1 MFGFWRKKTPL
12 VYSHWY
18 ALFPDFESSASDFY
32 DAILADLEQ
41 RKIPDLNARRINFF
55 EGGILT
61 RRRSYLRMQRERIVF
76 DVCSA
81 PFGTA
86 WFFSCRFAE
95 IPFVL
100 RMWELFVLAG
110 LLFGLFMLYPLVFG
124 LFWGSIVFGASVIGA
139 LALLNTFAATATE
152 NLDSILLKIPVLGT
166 LYELFVRRN
175 QTYYREDT
183 RAMYGDIVNSVV
195 IEQLE
200 LLAAEHGIE
209 QVDRHDVSNP
219 VSPRVFREK
228 LAEVFLTQ

>member
-18 ALFPDFESSASDFY
+18 VLFPEFESSASDFY
-32 DAILADLEQ
+32 DAILAELEK
-41 RKIPDLNARRINFF
+41 REIPGLDAKRVNFF

-86 WFFSCRFAE
+86 WFFSCRIAE

-100 RMWELFVLAG
+100 RIWEILVLAG

-124 LFWGSIVFGASVIGA
+124 LFWGSIVFGVSVVGA
-139 LALLNTFAATATE
+139 LVLLNTFAATTTV
-152 NLDSILLKIPVLGT
+152 NLDSVLLKIPVLGT

-183 RAMYGDIVNSVV
+183 RAMYGHIVNAVV
-195 IEQLE
+195 VHQLE
-200 LLAAEHGIE
+200 QLAAEHGIE
-209 QVDRHDVSNP
+209 QVDIQNVSSP
-219 VSPRVFREK
+219 ASPRTYREK
-228 LAEVFLTQ
+228 VAEVFAEP